1 LSPVE
6 QLYALVT
13 VCTVVEQTLQC
24 IKQPYECAASQNEL
38 ETARVPWLLYQGK
51 IDVADAIKSLSRIEQ
66 HSIH

>member
-1 LSPVE
+1 M
-6 QLYALVT
+6 
-13 VCTVVEQTLQC
+13 VEQTLQC